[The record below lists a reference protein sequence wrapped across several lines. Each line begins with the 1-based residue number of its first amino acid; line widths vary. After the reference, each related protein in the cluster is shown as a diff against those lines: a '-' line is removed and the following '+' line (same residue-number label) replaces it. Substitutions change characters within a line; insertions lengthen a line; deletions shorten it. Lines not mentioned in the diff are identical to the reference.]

1 MTQVLFK
8 LLPLSWDLE
17 SVMYIE
23 QSFGIFAH
31 TFQEWSLSVLKSSGS
46 PRYKLYWFSKPDIME
61 TSSSWYKCLMYW
73 VGEKVRLELGCYRK
87 TWMNFLPNTIP
98 SSSGRTSEA
107 VIALLSVCGL
117 SRVLARL
124 PLCPSSP
131 SQWGFFLLS
140 LVAKIFSASLQV
152 FSEIVTLCV
161 VVVLVCGWEEMIPG
175 TSCSTSLS
183 SPPQRVSTFL
193 LLIFN
198 HTSLCYYFSGQ
209 LWELH

>member
-1 MTQVLFK
+1 
-8 LLPLSWDLE
+8 
-17 SVMYIE
+17 
-23 QSFGIFAH
+23 
-31 TFQEWSLSVLKSSGS
+31 
-46 PRYKLYWFSKPDIME
+46 
-61 TSSSWYKCLMYW
+61 
-73 VGEKVRLELGCYRK
+73 
-87 TWMNFLPNTIP
+87 MNFLPNTIP
-98 SSSGRTSEA
+98 CSSGRTSEA

-140 LVAKIFSASLQV
+140 LVVKIFSASLQV

-183 SPPQRVSTFL
+183 PSSPDSINFSPVEFFFLSFFFKFYFIYKLYNIVLVQYYISFAKYWNESTTGIHVFPIL
-193 LLIFN
+193 N
-198 HTSLCYYFSGQ
+198 PPPSSLPIPS
-209 LWELH
+209 L